1 MKGRPRRTIVTD
13 LEASSTFELDRR
25 MESEVGGL
33 WQLEEEEHEAF
44 GQALADGRY
53 DEPRQN
59 A

>member
-1 MKGRPRRTIVTD
+1 
-13 LEASSTFELDRR
+13 

-53 DEPRQN
+53 DEPWQN